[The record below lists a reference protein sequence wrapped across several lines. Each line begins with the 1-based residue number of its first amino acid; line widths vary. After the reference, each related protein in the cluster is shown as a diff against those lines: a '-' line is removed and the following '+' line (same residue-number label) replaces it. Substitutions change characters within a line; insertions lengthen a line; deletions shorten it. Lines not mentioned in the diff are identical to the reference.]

1 MATLRLC
8 GRCGTRSLPGASR
21 PPCRTSQN
29 DVEWDGTN
37 LPDGRVGKGHQA
49 AVDHVARW
57 GDAWD
62 EWTVDVEQIRAVQG
76 EKELVF
82 IRERGRSSS
91 GLEMDERHAELY
103 TGSDSKVVGRVGFST
118 RVTRSPKLPVE
129 VAPQTRSNCE
139 PLTRRRG
146 LLA

>member
-1 MATLRLC
+1 M
-8 GRCGTRSLPGASR
+8 
-21 PPCRTSQN
+21 
-29 DVEWDGTN
+29 WDAFLAGGIEAA
-37 LPDGRVGKGHQA
+37 LSYLAKRRRVGRNQS
-49 AVDHVARW
+49 ARRTGW
-57 GDAWD
+57 EGTPSSRGPRRALGGRLD

-103 TGSDSKVVGRVGFST
+103 TVSDSKVVGRVGFST